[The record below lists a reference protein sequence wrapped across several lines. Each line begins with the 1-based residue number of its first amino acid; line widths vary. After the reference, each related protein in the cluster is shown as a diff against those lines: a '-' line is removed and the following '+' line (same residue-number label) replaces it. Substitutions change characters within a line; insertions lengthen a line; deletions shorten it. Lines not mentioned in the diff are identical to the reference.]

1 MTGTSDKKLLLA
13 TTNPGKLK
21 ELLAL
26 LQGAPFSILSPADL
40 ALKLDVA
47 EEGAD
52 YAANA
57 RAKAVAFAQAAGLW
71 ALADDTGL
79 EVDALGGAPGLFSR
93 RLAGSDL
100 ERRKRLLLMLASF
113 PRPWTAT
120 FRSAVALAGPTGAL
134 ITADGACLGEILPD
148 PRGQG
153 GFGYDPLFLVAGTTQ
168 TMAELS
174 LGEKN
179 RLSHRARAVQAL
191 WPELK
196 ARLMGSS

>member
-1 MTGTSDKKLLLA
+1 MTSTSHQRLLLA
-13 TTNPGKLK
+13 TTNPGKLE
-21 ELLAL
+21 ELHAL
-26 LQGAPFSILSPADL
+26 LQGAPFSLLSPADL
-40 ALKLDVA
+40 GMDLEVA
-47 EEGAD
+47 EEGAN

-57 RAKAVAFAQAAGLW
+57 RAKAVAFAQATSLW

-100 ERRKRLLLMLASF
+100 ERRQRLLFMLASF

-120 FRSAVALAGPTGAL
+120 FRCAVALAGPNMTL
-134 ITADGACLGEILPD
+134 LTADGACLGEILPT

-174 LGEKN
+174 LENKN
-179 RLSHRARAVQAL
+179 RLSHRARAVRAL

-196 ARLMGSS
+196 ARLTTSS

>member
-1 MTGTSDKKLLLA
+1 MTSTSAHKLLLA
-13 TTNPGKLK
+13 TTNSGKLE

-26 LQGAPFSILSPADL
+26 LRGARFPILSPADL
-40 ALKLDVA
+40 GLELEVA
-47 EEGAD
+47 EDGAD

-57 RAKAVAFAQAAGLW
+57 QAKAVAFAQATGLW
-71 ALADDTGL
+71 TLADDTGL

-93 RLAGSDL
+93 RLGGSDL
-100 ERRKRLLLMLASF
+100 ERRQRLLDMLSSF

-120 FRSAVALAGPTGAL
+120 FRCAVALADPTGAVL
-134 ITADGACLGEILPD
+134 SADGACPGEILPS

-153 GFGYDPLFLVAGTTQ
+153 GFGYDPLFLVDGTTQ

-174 LGEKN
+174 LEEKN

-191 WPELK
+191 WPELQ
-196 ARLMGSS
+196 ARLMGAS

>member
-1 MTGTSDKKLLLA
+1 MTGTSDQKLLLA
-13 TTNPGKLK
+13 TTNPGKLE
-21 ELLAL
+21 ELHAL
-26 LQGAPFSILSPADL
+26 LQGARFTVLSPADL
-40 ALKLDVA
+40 GLELEVA
-47 EEGAD
+47 EDGGD

-57 RAKAVAFAQAAGLW
+57 RAKAVAFAQATGLW

-93 RLAGSDL
+93 RLAGSDS
-100 ERRKRLLLMLASF
+100 ERRQRLLEMLSSF

-120 FRSAVALAGPTGAL
+120 FRCAVALAGPTGTL
-134 ITADGACLGEILPD
+134 LTADGACPGEILPA

-174 LGEKN
+174 LEEKN
-179 RLSHRARAVQAL
+179 HLSHRARAVRAL
-191 WPELK
+191 WPELQ
-196 ARLMGSS
+196 ARLLGSS

>member
-1 MTGTSDKKLLLA
+1 MTSTSDQRLLLA
-13 TTNPGKLK
+13 TTNSGKLE
-21 ELLAL
+21 ELHAL

-40 ALKLDVA
+40 GLDLEVA

-57 RAKAVAFAQAAGLW
+57 RAKAVAFAQATGLW

-100 ERRKRLLLMLASF
+100 ERRQRLLLMLASF

-120 FRSAVALAGPTGAL
+120 FRCAVALAGPTGTL
-134 ITADGACLGEILPD
+134 LTADGACPGEILPA

-168 TMAELS
+168 TIAELS
-174 LGEKN
+174 LEEKN
-179 RLSHRARAVQAL
+179 RLSHRGRAVRAL
-191 WPELK
+191 LPELK

>member
-1 MTGTSDKKLLLA
+1 MTSTSNPRLLLA
-13 TTNPGKLK
+13 TTNSGKLE
-21 ELLAL
+21 ELHAL
-26 LQGAPFSILSPADL
+26 LHGASFSILSPADL
-40 ALKLDVA
+40 GLELEVA
-47 EEGAD
+47 EVGAD

-57 RAKAVAFAQAAGLW
+57 RAKAVAFAQATGLW

-134 ITADGACLGEILPD
+134 ITADGACLGEILPA

-153 GFGYDPLFLVAGTTQ
+153 GFGYDPLFLVAGTNRTI
-168 TMAELS
+168 AELS
-174 LGEKN
+174 LEEKN
-179 RLSHRARAVQAL
+179 RLSHRGRAVRAL
-191 WPELK
+191 LPELQ
-196 ARLMGSS
+196 ARLMSSS

>member
-13 TTNPGKLK
+13 TTNPGKLE

-26 LQGAPFSILSPADL
+26 LHGAPFSILSPADL

-47 EEGAD
+47 EGGGD

-79 EVDALGGAPGLFSR
+79 EVDALRGAPGLFSR

-100 ERRKRLLLMLASF
+100 ERRQQLLLMLASF

-120 FRSAVALAGPTGAL
+120 FRCAVALAGPTGTL
-134 ITADGACLGEILPD
+134 LTADGACLGEILPT

-153 GFGYDPLFLVAGTTQ
+153 GFGYDPLFLVAGTTH

>member
-13 TTNPGKLK
+13 TTNPGKLE

-57 RAKAVAFAQAAGLW
+57 RAKAVAFAQASGLW

-79 EVDALGGAPGLFSR
+79 EVDALGGAPGRFSR
-93 RLAGSDL
+93 RLAGSDIQ
-100 ERRKRLLLMLASF
+100 RRQRLLHMLASV

-120 FRSAVALAGPTGAL
+120 FRCTVALAGPTGTL
-134 ITADGACLGEILPD
+134 LTADGACLGEILPD